1 MTADRRRTFLFH
13 FFFGVLASAGAVGC
27 LVSGFSLTVAHP
39 RALGLWLVL
48 YALLGSL
55 TVSSHYFWLLI
66 GSTAAALPF
75 CFLYPPIRDQTLT
88 LLQTVL
94 EPLSLRL
101 PCTFPSQFSADFP
114 LGILGCLVSA
124 AVTRALRGQ
133 RGAAFAL
140 PAIGLPVALC
150 ALTDSPPTALPLF
163 LNLLVLSLLLLS
175 RGVRRESHSQGARLI
190 LTAAVPAALCLGAL
204 LLLASPD
211 RYAQQGDALRQRILG
226 SLNQLPEAMLRQEL
240 SLPVFSPAGSKI
252 DLAGLGAQEKQGIPA
267 FTAKSRRGG
276 TVYLRQ
282 QDYDCYTGKQW
293 ISAEGRNENFGGS
306 GMMTDVVT
314 IKTEQPRSA
323 QLLPYFPV
331 RPVTLE
337 DGQLSNRDHRTEYAI
352 SCGSSNACPFPG
364 SRYLALPEE
373 AARGALSFLHQFP
386 LPFSSTVEAAAAIG
400 EAVSHCAEYGL
411 DPSPMPEDEPDF
423 ALWFLQ
429 KGTVGYCTHFA
440 AAAAVLLRS
449 AGIPSRLVTGF
460 KAELSP
466 GQETAISS
474 DNAHAWAEFY
484 DYSTGCWHILE
495 ATPAAALPELHAEPV
510 PPAEPSAPE
519 DQDSAPAQ
527 CAGTA
532 FLLALLVPALTFG
545 QRLVRLLIRRRQQC
559 RGTAN
564 ARAIACWAEAVL
576 LAERLQEQPPD
587 ALRSLTEK
595 ACFSSHCITPEELH
609 CFSLYRSRCRDSL
622 RKCPPH
628 RRFIDQ
634 YIYCAY

>member
-27 LVSGFSLTVAHP
+27 LVSGFSLPVAHP
-39 RALGLWLVL
+39 RALGFCLVL

-75 CFLYPPIRDQTLT
+75 CFLYPPVWEQSLT
-88 LLQTVL
+88 LVQTVL

-101 PCTFPSQFSADFP
+101 PCAFPSQSSADFP

-124 AVTRALRGQ
+124 AVIRALRGQ
-133 RGAAFAL
+133 WGAAFAL
-140 PAIGLPVALC
+140 PVIELPIALC
-150 ALTDSPPTALPLF
+150 ALTDSPPGPLPLF
-163 LNLLVLSLLLLS
+163 LSLLVLSLLMLS
-175 RGVRRESHSQGARLI
+175 RSVRRESRSQGARLI
-190 LTAAVPAALCLGAL
+190 LTAAAPAALCLGAL

-211 RYAQQGDALRQRILG
+211 RYAQQGDALRQSILG
-226 SLNQLPEAMLRQEL
+226 SLNHLPEAMLRREL
-240 SLPVFSPAGSKI
+240 SLPVFSPAGSEI
-252 DLAGLGAQEKQGIPA
+252 NLAGLGAQEKQGIPA
-267 FTAKSRRGG
+267 FTARSRRGG
-276 TVYLRQ
+276 TIYLRQ

-293 ISAEGRNENFGGS
+293 VSAEGRLENFGGS
-306 GMMTDVVT
+306 DVMTDVVT
-314 IKTEQPRSA
+314 IKTELPRSSL
-323 QLLPYFPV
+323 LLPCFPV

-337 DGQLSNRDHRTEYAI
+337 NGQLSNRDHRTEYAI
-352 SCGSSNACPFPG
+352 SCGSSTACPFPG
-364 SRYLALPEE
+364 SRFLALPEE
-373 AARGALSFLHQFP
+373 TLRGAIPFLRQFS
-386 LPFSSTVEAAAAIG
+386 LPFSSTVEAATAIG
-400 EAVSHCAEYGL
+400 EAVSRCAEYGL
-411 DPSPMPEDEPDF
+411 DASPMPEDEPDF

-440 AAAAVLLRS
+440 SAAAVLLRS
-449 AGIPSRLVTGF
+449 VGIPSRLVTGF
-460 KAELSP
+460 KVELSP
-466 GQETAISS
+466 GQETVISS

-510 PPAEPSAPE
+510 PSAEPSAPE
-519 DQDSAPAQ
+519 EQDSASAQ
-527 CAGTA
+527 RAGTA
-532 FLLALLVPALTFG
+532 LWLGLLVPALIFG

-595 ACFSSHCITPEELH
+595 ACFSAHSITPEELR
-609 CFSLYRSRCRDSL
+609 CFSQYRSRCRDSL

-628 RRFIDQ
+628 RRIIDQ